1 MQYLKRLSQTL
12 LAVGGLSF
20 SLFTWA
26 DGTDSGTTV
35 TNAVTMSFT
44 VGLVDQTASTDIS
57 FLVDRKLRLDVGTPN
72 ANWVSAVAGQAGAT
86 SSSVQFEITNN
97 SNDDNVNVVIALVD
111 QSALDVDGY
120 DPVGAT
126 PIAPTAITIWE
137 DTDANGLL
145 DGGEIALGVAT
156 GVYALSGTFNEDD
169 LRTISVRIDVDGASV
184 ADLYQTYTLV
194 AAIGTGVGTG
204 AILNDDSSNESPG
217 VANVVAVANDL
228 NAVEIVFAD
237 DGSAFAEDEAYDFVG
252 LAAFGGPD
260 GVSDGQSANAAGFR
274 TIGVLGIAKYAEVLW
289 DPISGNQYTGVG
301 NALTGNEPKSIPGA
315 VIMYLIGVNNQSSID
330 ATGVAISDDVPGGQV
345 GDPLFLGNS
354 AAVAGIE
361 IPDTV
366 SITIDGSPVIFDL
379 DNTNIGVDAQVYVRA
394 CSLAAAD
401 PVGAPIAFGADPA
414 EVNAVPLGA
423 SCDASSTGYV
433 VYFATVDNTAT

>member
-44 VGLVDQTASTDIS
+44 VGAVSQNASTDIS

-72 ANWVSAVAGQAGAT
+72 GNWVSAVAGQAGAT

-111 QSALDVDGY
+111 QLATLVTGY
-120 DPVGAT
+120 DPVGS
-126 PIAPTAITIWE
+126 TAIVPTGLTVWE

-145 DGGEIALGVAT
+145 DGAEVSLGVAT
-156 GVYALSGTFNEDD
+156 GVYALAGTFNEDD
-169 LRTISVRIDVDGASV
+169 IRTISVRIDVDGASV

-194 AAIGTGVGTG
+194 AAVGTGVGTG
-204 AILNDDSSNESPG
+204 VILNDDSSNESPNVPD
-217 VANVVAVANDL
+217 VAAVTNDL

-237 DGSAFAEDEAYDFVG
+237 DGSAFPEDEAYDFVG
-252 LAAFGGPD
+252 LAPFGGPD
-260 GVSDGQSANAAGFR
+260 DLSDGQSANAAGFR

-289 DPISGNQYTGVG
+289 DPISGNQYTGAG
-301 NALTGNEPKSIPGA
+301 NGLTGNEPKSIPGA
-315 VIMYLIGVNNQSSID
+315 VIMYLIGVNNQSSLA
-330 ATGVAISDDVPGGQV
+330 ATAVAISDDVPGGQV

-361 IPDTV
+361 LPDSVT
-366 SITIDGSPVIFDL
+366 ITIDASPVVFDL
-379 DNTNIGVDAQVYVRA
+379 DNTNIGVDTQVYVRA
-394 CSLAAAD
+394 CSIVAAD
-401 PVGAPIAFGADPA
+401 PVGAPIAFGGDPA
-414 EVNAVPLGA
+414 EVNAVSLGA
-423 SCDASSTGYV
+423 SCDASSSGYV